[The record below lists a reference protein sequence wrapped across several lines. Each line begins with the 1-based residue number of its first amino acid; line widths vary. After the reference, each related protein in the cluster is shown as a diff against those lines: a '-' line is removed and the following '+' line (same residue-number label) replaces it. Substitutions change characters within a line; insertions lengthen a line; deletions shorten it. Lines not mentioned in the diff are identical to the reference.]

1 MLVADAVRLQPGER
15 LRGIGLALRREPQ
28 HAGVVKD
35 RRARG
40 VGKLFPIW
48 ERFARHLRI
57 KRVGAVTHADDAA
70 RPARRAARVAR
81 AIGVEKAHRF
91 ARAKQMPRGPRAEH
105 ARADDRDGDTLDTG
119 LWWLAH
125 FRAAQIGGVW

>member
-1 MLVADAVRLQPGER
+1 MRISAWSSDVSSSALFILEPADVAMLVADAVRLLPGER
-15 LRGIGLALRREPQ
+15 LRGIDLALRREPQ
-28 HAGVVKD
+28 HAAIVKD

-70 RPARRAARVAR
+70 RPAR
-81 AIGVEKAHRF
+81 
-91 ARAKQMPRGPRAEH
+91 
-105 ARADDRDGDTLDTG
+105 
-119 LWWLAH
+119 
-125 FRAAQIGGVW
+125 